1 MDLKEVIVRNIEY
14 FTGHELRVEMSRFSL
29 DSYEQGGSGC
39 SIYCSI
45 WNQSKKRAK
54 VKLISSFII
63 NSKSEQRDRDYYL
76 NGYQF
81 TEKSIE
87 AGAMCMC
94 GEIFLENRA
103 GKIDAG
109 WCYCIE
115 IQDETNGKTYKISFK
130 LDNMQTKE
138 WGIISCDITSSPVI
152 ITPKILSKK
161 LTKSV
166 ERIEAFEEK
175 LGIKI
180 ENVTIVVSESFD
192 YIAVYCDIYA
202 LNGNSLNS
210 SIILATTFYDEDN
223 NILGT
228 PTTYI
233 NNNNFIGFESCEI
246 FSYIDANEVK
256 KIRLYPKKQ

>member
-1 MDLKEVIVRNIEY
+1 MKNTEY
-14 FTGHELRVEMSRFSL
+14 FTGHELRVEISRFLL
-29 DSYEQGGSGC
+29 DSYETGGSGC
-39 SIYCSI
+39 TIFCSI
-45 WNQSKKRAK
+45 WNQSKKRAE

-63 NSKSEQRDRDYYL
+63 NSESEQIDRDYYL
-76 NGYQF
+76 IGYQF

-87 AGAMCMC
+87 AGAMCTC

-115 IQDETNGKTYKISFK
+115 IQDETNGKTYKVLFK

-138 WGIISCDITSSPVI
+138 WEIISCDIISSPVI
-152 ITPKILSKK
+152 VTPKMLSKK
-161 LTKSV
+161 LKKSV

-180 ENVTIVVSESFD
+180 ENVTIVVSDSFD
-192 YIAVYCDIYA
+192 YISVFCDIYA
-202 LNGNSLNS
+202 LNGNNLNS
-210 SIILATTFYDEDN
+210 SITLATTFYDEEN

-228 PTTYI
+228 PETYI
-233 NNNNFIGFESCEI
+233 DNDDFMGFESCEI
-246 FSYIDANEVK
+246 SSIIDANEVK
-256 KIRLYPKKQ
+256 KIRLYPKKG